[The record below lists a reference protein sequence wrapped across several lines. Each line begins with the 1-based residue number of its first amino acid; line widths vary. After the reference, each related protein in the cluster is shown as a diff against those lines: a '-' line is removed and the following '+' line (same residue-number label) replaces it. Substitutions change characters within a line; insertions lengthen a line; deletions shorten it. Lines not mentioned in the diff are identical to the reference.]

1 MVTERRQI
9 PRAKP
14 YELVYV
20 SLANQNR
27 GIVIDASED
36 GLQFW
41 ADAPVEHEQGM
52 LPMRF
57 TFNPLDE
64 IETVGEIIWM
74 DESKRTVGLRF
85 NSLPEAERSDLRRW
99 LEQSARLLPPRAG
112 VAGEQIVST
121 EAEVPREIEIEPAPW
136 RPSAGARFSQP
147 DIPRHGVRRT
157 VFRVMLWLVFVV
169 ISGVALVF
177 FWRVGGRTQS
187 LGQDLYNWV
196 SFGSQSN
203 ARSSTEAAEIS
214 PLLRPP
220 SKTQRIRPVV
230 VGGDAAGAAELSIAL
245 QYLRAGGRQA
255 DSQVAVKWLWAAVEK
270 GNTKAAMLLA
280 DLYTWGRGVPQNC
293 DQARVLLIAASKHGS
308 AEATQQMQDMEAD
321 GCGSSEASSKVKFDN

>member
-1 MVTERRQI
+1 MLTERRQI
-9 PRAKP
+9 LRAKP
-14 YELVYV
+14 YEPVYV

-36 GLQFW
+36 GLQFR

-52 LPMRF
+52 LSLRF
-57 TFNPLDE
+57 TFNPLSE
-64 IETVGEIIWM
+64 IETVGEIVWM

-85 NSLPEAERSDLRRW
+85 NSLPEAKRSDLRKW
-99 LEQSARLLPPRAG
+99 LEQSARLLPPRAD
-112 VAGEQIVST
+112 VAGEQNVST
-121 EAEVPREIEIEPAPW
+121 EAEAPREIESELAPW

-147 DIPRHGVRRT
+147 DNPRYGVRRT
-157 VFRVMLWLVFVV
+157 VFKVMLWLVFVV

-187 LGQDLYNWV
+187 LGQDLYNWI

-214 PLLRPP
+214 PLLRHP
-220 SKTQRIRPVV
+220 SKTHRIPPIV
-230 VGGDAAGAAELSIAL
+230 VGGDAALPSNADAGAAELSIAL

-280 DLYTWGRGVPQNC
+280 DLYAWGRGVPQNC
-293 DQARVLLIAASKHGS
+293 DQARVLLIAASKRGSNATDARHG
-308 AEATQQMQDMEAD
+308 
-321 GCGSSEASSKVKFDN
+321 GRGLR

>member
-1 MVTERRQI
+1 MLTERRQI
-9 PRAKP
+9 LRAKP
-14 YELVYV
+14 YEPVYV

-36 GLQFW
+36 GLQFR

-52 LPMRF
+52 LPLRF
-57 TFNPLDE
+57 TFNPRSE
-64 IETVGEIIWM
+64 IETVGEIVWM

-99 LEQSARLLPPRAG
+99 LEQS
-112 VAGEQIVST
+112 VST
-121 EAEVPREIEIEPAPW
+121 EAEVPREIESELAPW

-147 DIPRHGVRRT
+147 DNPRYGVRRT
-157 VFRVMLWLVFVV
+157 VFIVMLWLVFVV
-169 ISGVALVF
+169 ISGVTLVF
-177 FWRVGGRTQS
+177 FWRAGGRTQS

-203 ARSSTEAAEIS
+203 ARSSTGAAEIS

-220 SKTQRIRPVV
+220 SKPQRIRPVV
-230 VGGDAAGAAELSIAL
+230 VGGDAALPSNADAGAAELSIAL
-245 QYLRAGGRQA
+245 QYPRAGSRPA

-280 DLYTWGRGVPQNC
+280 DLYAWGRGVPQNC
-293 DQARVLLIAASKHGS
+293 DQARVLLISASKHGS
-308 AEATQQMQDMEAD
+308 AEATQQLQDMEAD
-321 GCGSSEASSKVKFDN
+321 GCGSPEASSKAKFDN